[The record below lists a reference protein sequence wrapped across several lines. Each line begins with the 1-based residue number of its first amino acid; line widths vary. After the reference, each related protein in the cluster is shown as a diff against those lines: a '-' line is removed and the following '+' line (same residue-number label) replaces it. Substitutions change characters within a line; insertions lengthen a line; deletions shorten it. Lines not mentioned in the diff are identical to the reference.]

1 MTRVVAILVVIIS
14 FLVLF
19 RARHQAAHLEL
30 VEQAVAEARDVN
42 GGTAWFT
49 QVPSSEAMCQ

>member
-19 RARHQAAHLEL
+19 RARHQAAHL